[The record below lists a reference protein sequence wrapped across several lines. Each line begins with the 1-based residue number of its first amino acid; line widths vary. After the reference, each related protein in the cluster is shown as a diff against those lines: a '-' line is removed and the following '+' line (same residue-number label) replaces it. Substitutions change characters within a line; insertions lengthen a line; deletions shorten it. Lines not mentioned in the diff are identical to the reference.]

1 LISGFSAVQNNSI
14 VRKESKMTVPYQE
27 VFDRKASPFMR
38 WCLSPVLLLVSAV
51 FSIPLRDSMAAG
63 DQFTVIV
70 TSLLIILCVS
80 GLLALW
86 GIPFVGRIASGIIAL
101 TFGWYLVDQCIIN
114 FNGDWG
120 FGKKRSETTPFNSIC
135 GFLVFGLPCLIYT
148 VFGRFTFRKEPEY
161 EGDFDY
167 DDLDDDEPNQT
178 KKCEQAVDG
187 NPH

>member
-1 LISGFSAVQNNSI
+1 MDELD

-27 VFDRKASPFMR
+27 VFDRRASPFMR
-38 WCLSPVLLLVSAV
+38 WCLSPVLLIVSAV
-51 FSIPLRDSMAAG
+51 FTIPLRDSMEAG
-63 DQFTVIV
+63 DSFAVIV

-86 GIPFVGRIASGIIAL
+86 GVPFVGRIASGIIAL
-101 TFGWYLVDQCIIN
+101 VFGWYLVDQCFIN

-120 FGKKRSETTPFNSIC
+120 IGKKRSETTPINSIC

-161 EGDFDY
+161 DGDFDDFDF
-167 DDLDDDEPNQT
+167 DDLNDDEPNKT